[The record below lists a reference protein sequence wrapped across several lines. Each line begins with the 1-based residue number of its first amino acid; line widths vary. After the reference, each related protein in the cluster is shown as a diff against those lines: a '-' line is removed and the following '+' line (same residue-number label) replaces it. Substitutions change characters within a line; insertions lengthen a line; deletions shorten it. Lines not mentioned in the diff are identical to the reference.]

1 MLVGASLASAKVG
14 YKPLKEFAGAWP
26 AGPIAMG
33 LDRSAA
39 MRQNGF
45 SVEAVIALSAFAAHN
60 AQERIPCGL
69 AVGTD

>member
-1 MLVGASLASAKVG
+1 MRVVASFASANVG
-14 YKPLKEFAGAWP
+14 YKPLNEFAGSRS

-60 AQERIPCGL
+60 AQERIPGGL